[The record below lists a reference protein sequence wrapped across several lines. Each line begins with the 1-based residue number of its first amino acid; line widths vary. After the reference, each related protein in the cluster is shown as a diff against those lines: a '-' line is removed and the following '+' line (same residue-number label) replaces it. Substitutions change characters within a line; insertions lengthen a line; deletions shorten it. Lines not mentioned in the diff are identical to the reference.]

1 MITTKCTTTRSVC
14 GYITAQSILLNVN
27 FDVPLNIWLTSGNAK
42 KDRRHHRTEY
52 QSNIHLTVVCF
63 TETEISTDGTL
74 RAEGGVSES
83 DHSSLTSPEIL
94 DFPSENDG
102 SQQSIQN
109 L

>member
-1 MITTKCTTTRSVC
+1 M
-14 GYITAQSILLNVN
+14 N
-27 FDVPLNIWLTSGNAK
+27 FHVPLNIWLTSGNAK
-42 KDRRHHRTEY
+42 KDRTEC

-63 TETEISTDGTL
+63 TEMEILTDGTL